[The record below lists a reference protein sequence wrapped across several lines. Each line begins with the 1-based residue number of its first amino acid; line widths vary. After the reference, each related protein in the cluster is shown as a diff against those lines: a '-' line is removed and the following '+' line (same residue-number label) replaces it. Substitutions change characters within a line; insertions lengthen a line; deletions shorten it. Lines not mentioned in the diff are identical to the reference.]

1 MMTRRIEMRGL
12 LLAASAAFALGATV
26 AQAADIGDVLKF
38 RAPIV
43 GCTDFSDA
51 REALRLR
58 TLQGAYTAE
67 SFALSIGVE
76 REGRQ
81 CTVFGKPW
89 RGKPDDS
96 EWRIV
101 QKQQTQYTG
110 PSEAWFCVETM
121 TPFDVR
127 DPKETEKA
135 PPPALPCFWVFM
147 SKTPSGRY

>member
-1 MMTRRIEMRGL
+1 MMTRRIEMKGL
-12 LLAASAAFALGATV
+12 LLAASAALALGATV
-26 AQAADIGDVLKF
+26 PAQAADIGDVLKF

-51 REALRLR
+51 CEALRLR
-58 TLQGAYTAE
+58 TLHGLYAAE

-89 RGKPDDS
+89 LGKPDES
-96 EWRIV
+96 EWKIL
-101 QKQQTQYTG
+101 QKQKTQYTS

-121 TPFDVR
+121 TPFVVG
-127 DPKETEKA
+127 DPKEVEKA
-135 PPPALPCFWVFM
+135 PIKMLCFWVFM
-147 SKTPSGRY
+147 SETPSGRY